1 VVAAEVRKLAERS
14 QVAALEISQVAGSS
28 VELAERAGKLL
39 DEIVPAINKTSDLV
53 QEIAA
58 ASEEQSSGASQVN
71 SAVSQLNQI
80 TQMNASS
87 SEELAAT
94 SEEMNGQA
102 EQLQQTMSFF
112 KVAGAATNKAFK
124 HVATK
129 PRTATSRDKATGKPL
144 EHDEADFVRF

>member
-1 VVAAEVRKLAERS
+1 VAAEVRKLAERS
-14 QVAALEISQVAGSS
+14 QVAAREISEVAGSS

-39 DEIVPAINKTSDLV
+39 DEIVPAISKTSDLV

-80 TQMNASS
+80 TQQNASS

-94 SEEMNGQA
+94 AEEMSGQA
-102 EQLQQTMSFF
+102 EQLQQLMSFF
-112 KVAGAATNKAFK
+112 KVEGAAMVSGKKAK
-124 HVATK
+124 SARK
-129 PRTATSRDKATGKPL
+129 PALAMTRSKPASQSQFDD
-144 EHDEADFVRF
+144 EHEFVRF